1 MGELGVITVDVT
13 GTDEFKNL
21 IEIIKKFSEDEEVPK
36 EVREKYLK
44 EVKVLGNWGFLLY
57 LKRLVDLRCA
67 RGK

>member
-1 MGELGVITVDVT
+1 MGKLGSITVDIT

-44 EVKVLGNWGFLLY
+44 EVDVKVLGN
-57 LKRLVDLRCA
+57 
-67 RGK
+67 

>member
-44 EVKVLGNWGFLLY
+44 EVKVLGN
-57 LKRLVDLRCA
+57 
-67 RGK
+67 

>member
-57 LKRLVDLRCA
+57 SKTSCGLKVCK
-67 RGK
+67 G